1 MERDRHRQL
10 TDFHKKTE
18 RHRKTLMLGK
28 TLKKSVTHGANSTQ
42 KYVIKEGLN
51 KGKIV

>member
-10 TDFHKKTE
+10 TDFHKKSTIE
-18 RHRKTLMLGK
+18 KKTHMLGK
-28 TLKKSVTHGANSTQ
+28 NLKKSVTHGANGTQ

>member
-18 RHRKTLMLGK
+18 THKKSLMLGK
-28 TLKKSVTHGANSTQ
+28 ALKKSVTHGANGTQ